1 MGPSPRLVSLVL
13 GAKMAG
19 PVNCRVERALG
30 RALSSMR
37 RAHAPPQNL
46 AGPFLH
52 REVVRSIPVKWL
64 AVQHERPKQKFRLGN
79 PRGFSSS
86 PRRGLATTK
95 YSKISQETVGGWLT
109 RVGAPFCSALP

>member
-13 GAKMAG
+13 GAKTAG
-19 PVNCRVERALG
+19 PVNCRAERALG
-30 RALSSMR
+30 RAFQYAESGRSAL
-37 RAHAPPQNL
+37 NL

-52 REVVRSIPVKWL
+52 REVVRSIPVKRL
-64 AVQHERPKQKFRLGN
+64 AVQHERPKQKSRLGN
-79 PRGFSSS
+79 PRGFRSS

>member
-52 REVVRSIPVKWL
+52 REVVRSIPVKRL

-79 PRGFSSS
+79 PRALGVPQEEDWPQRSIARSAK
-86 PRRGLATTK
+86 RR
-95 YSKISQETVGGWLT
+95 
-109 RVGAPFCSALP
+109 